1 MQQKLWR
8 NILLILLPTLFI
20 IGCNAAEAAPE
31 AQTMADERPPAPV
44 EISRAETGNIAATL
58 NYAGDLQP
66 TQELMLVSIVSGAV
80 EEVMVEAGDKV
91 RAGDPVLRVVD
102 TTYKAQLKQAEAGL
116 SAAQAN
122 LMKMQKGPRDEQ
134 IEMARAAVDAA
145 NAQLRGITTL
155 TDDEATVAAANLAQ
169 AEAALRLTQYEY
181 DKIKWAGQVGQTPQ
195 ALQLQQ
201 ATIAYETAKS
211 GYNLQAHP
219 DESVLAQLR
228 AGIRQAEMNLK
239 LAEDPFTEED
249 FALVRANVA
258 QAEGAVA
265 LAQYQVDNAVLR
277 APFDGVVSQVFV
289 TVGSVASPQSP
300 AIKLISN
307 DLEVIVNAPENQM
320 VSLRDD
326 QAAALKVSAYPGQD
340 FPAVIDSIAPAADAA
355 SRTFPVTILALDEDQ
370 KLRSGMFAN
379 VSILLE
385 EKVGVV
391 LIPRSAVTEVEGQ
404 SGVYVVSADEKTVSF
419 RPVATGLSDDGRVE
433 ITDGLSPT
441 ETIVTAGLSNLSDG
455 ARIEVVARTE

>member
-8 NILLILLPTLFI
+8 NLLLILLPTLFI

-265 LAQYQVDNAVLR
+265 LAQYQVDNAVMR

-326 QAAALKVSAYPGQD
+326 Q
-340 FPAVIDSIAPAADAA
+340 
-355 SRTFPVTILALDEDQ
+355 
-370 KLRSGMFAN
+370 
-379 VSILLE
+379 
-385 EKVGVV
+385 
-391 LIPRSAVTEVEGQ
+391 
-404 SGVYVVSADEKTVSF
+404 
-419 RPVATGLSDDGRVE
+419 
-433 ITDGLSPT
+433 
-441 ETIVTAGLSNLSDG
+441 
-455 ARIEVVARTE
+455 

>member
-1 MQQKLWR
+1 MQTRLWKTL
-8 NILLILLPTLFI
+8 IFILLPAILLV
-20 IGCNAAEAAPE
+20 GCNSAAAAPD
-31 AQTMADERPPAPV
+31 AQVVEDERPPAPV
-44 EISRAETGNIAATL
+44 EVTRAETGNIAATL

-80 EEVMVEAGDKV
+80 EEVMVETGDEV
-91 RAGDPVLRVVD
+91 RAGDPILQVED

-122 LMKMQKGPRDEQ
+122 LMKMKKGPREEQ
-134 IEMARAAVDAA
+134 IEMARAALEAA
-145 NAQLRGITTL
+145 QAQLRGVTTL
-155 TDDEATVAAANLAQ
+155 SDDEATVAAANLAQ
-169 AEAALRLTQYEY
+169 AEAALRLAQYEY

-228 AGIRQAEMNLK
+228 AGIKQAEMNLK

-265 LAQYQVDNAVLR
+265 LAQYQVDNAILR
-277 APFDGVVSQVFV
+277 APFDGVVSEVFA

-307 DLEVIVNAPENQM
+307 DLKVIVNAPENQ
-320 VSLRDD
+320 VVNLRSD
-326 QAAALKVSAYPGQD
+326 QLAALKVSAYPGED
-340 FPAVIDSIAPAADAA
+340 FPAAIDSIAPAADAA
-355 SRTFPVTILALDEDQ
+355 SRTFPVTILAMDADK
-370 KLRSGMFAN
+370 KLRAGMFAD

-391 LIPRSAVTEVEGQ
+391 LIPKSALTEVAGQ
-404 SGVYVVSADEKTVSF
+404 TGVYVLSADEKSVNF
-419 RPVATGLSDDGRVE
+419 RPVSAGLSDDVRVE
-433 ITDGLSPT
+433 ITSGLDPN
-441 ETIVTAGLSNLSDG
+441 ELIVMAGLSNLSDG
-455 ARIEVVARTE
+455 AAVEIVARTE